1 MLMPLVSLAGL
12 ILVALGLGTIT
23 PRSMA
28 AQEQR
33 IDTLA
38 IDEARLSAYAK
49 AFTAIGLARDQ
60 AHAEMALA
68 KNKTIEEQNALRE
81 ALHTRIEKI
90 LRDNGLTKDQYRH
103 LTYVLSTD
111 AERRKAFEDIVARL
125 TPKPQTR

>member
-12 ILVALGLGTIT
+12 VLVALSLGTIT
-23 PRSMA
+23 PRSMV

-33 IDTLA
+33 VDTLA

-60 AHAEMALA
+60 AHAEMALP
-68 KNKTIEEQNALRE
+68 KNKTIEEQKELRD

-90 LRDNGLTKDQYRH
+90 LRDNSLTKEQYTQ
-103 LTYVLSTD
+103 LTYVISTD
-111 AERRKAFEDIVARL
+111 PERRKAFEEIVARL
-125 TPKPQTR
+125 TPKPQDR

>member
-12 ILVALGLGTIT
+12 VLVVLSLGTIT
-23 PRSMA
+23 PQSVA

-60 AHAEMALA
+60 AHADMALP

-90 LRDNGLTKDQYRH
+90 LRDNSLTKEQYRH

-111 AERRKAFEDIVARL
+111 PERRKAFEDIVARL
-125 TPKPQTR
+125 TPKPQDR